1 MASNALFKGKIGGS
15 KVAAKWL
22 IWAFSASQG
31 TQNHTLIL
39 FLISLGL
46 ILFSFG
52 LFLNTPGVLSNKAG
66 LFQNK
71 GWLFQNNP
79 RLLTSRRICICSYVR
94 QIKGGISLFLVFIWR
109 FHS

>member
-15 KVAAKWL
+15 RVAAKWL

-31 TQNHTLIL
+31 IQNHTLIL

-52 LFLNTPGVLSNKAG
+52 LFQNTPRVLSIKAG
-66 LFQNK
+66 LFLNK
-71 GWLFQNNP
+71 G
-79 RLLTSRRICICSYVR
+79 RLLPNNHRLLANRRFQLSLPSRES
-94 QIKGGISLFLVFIWR
+94 
-109 FHS
+109 